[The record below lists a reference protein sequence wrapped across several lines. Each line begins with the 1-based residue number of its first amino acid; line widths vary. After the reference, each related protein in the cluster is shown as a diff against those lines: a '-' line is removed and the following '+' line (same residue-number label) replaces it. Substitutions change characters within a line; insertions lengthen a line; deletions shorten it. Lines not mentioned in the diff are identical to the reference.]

1 MRAHTRL
8 EVYWARLARN
18 WQRVQQLAPH
28 ARILPMIKANAYG
41 HGLVPVGQFLAQEL
55 KVETL
60 GVATLGEA
68 ETFLHETP
76 SYRGRVMV
84 FSETN
89 LIEKEFH
96 SRYSSQQ
103 IIPVVHEMP
112 ALDVFLNDRCYKHL
126 PLVMKLNTGM
136 NRLGIDETDWEAAG
150 QAILKSGRKSIHHL
164 MSHFASSYT
173 EYKTGDKT
181 HRQVE
186 AFQRAVS
193 LLRGIGLTIEET
205 SLANSG
211 AIEQGIGK
219 DETWVRPGLML
230 YGPHSF
236 AGNTEMVSSFVTRM
250 LKVFPVKRGVPIGY
264 GNHVTS
270 EDGFIAVLPLGYG
283 DGFPTQLSGYKF
295 KVNGLEAKIF
305 GRINMDMAF
314 LFFPTS
320 AEGKI
325 KAGDEVRFWDQD
337 TRDVDAWAKHMDTHA
352 YQAMCGISSRVP
364 RVYRLG

>member
-18 WQRVQQLAPH
+18 WQRVQQLAPS

-41 HGLVPVGQFLAQEL
+41 HGLVPVGQFLSQEM

-68 ETFLHETP
+68 EAFLQETP

-96 SRYSSQQ
+96 SRYNSPQ
-103 IIPVVHEMP
+103 IIPVVHDMP
-112 ALDVFLNDRCYKHL
+112 ALEVFLHDRCYKHL

-136 NRLGIDETDWEAAG
+136 NRLGIEENDWEVAG
-150 QAILKSGRKSIHHL
+150 RTILKSGRKSIHHL
-164 MSHFASSYT
+164 MSHFAYSYS
-173 EYKTGDKT
+173 EYKEGDRT

-186 AFQRAVS
+186 AFQRGVA
-193 LLRGIGLTIEET
+193 LLRGMGISIEET

-211 AIEQGIGK
+211 AIEQGIGTT
-219 DETWVRPGLML
+219 ETWVRPGLML

-236 AGNTEMVSSFVTRM
+236 AGETEMVSSLVTHVM
-250 LKVFPVKRGVPIGY
+250 SVFPVKRGVPVGY

-270 EDGFIAVLPLGYG
+270 EDGIMAILPLGYG
-283 DGFPTQLSGYKF
+283 DGFPTQSTGYRF
-295 KVNGLEAKIF
+295 SVNGAEARVF
-305 GRINMDMAF
+305 GRINMDMVF
-314 LFFPTS
+314 LFFPGAS
-320 AEGKI
+320 PGVV
-325 KAGDEVRFWDQD
+325 KAGDEVRFWDTD
-337 TRDVDAWAKHMDTHA
+337 PRDVDAWARHMDTHA
-352 YQAMCGISSRVP
+352 YQAMCSISSRVP
-364 RVYRLG
+364 RIYRLG